1 MKSENFWGKRIRSK
15 HPQSL
20 CSGGWCR
27 SGIGQQGTGRK
38 CVRSFRYT
46 YDNDTLES
54 KQPIQNRAY
63 LSGSF
68 RDRKFKGMGPAST
81 CHLVKDFFM

>member
-1 MKSENFWGKRIRSK
+1 MKSEDFWGKGIPSK

-27 SGIGQQGTGRK
+27 SGIGQQRTGRK
-38 CVRSFRYT
+38 CVRPFRCT
-46 YDNDTLES
+46 YDKYTLKS

-63 LSGSF
+63 LSDSF
-68 RDRKFKGMGPAST
+68 RDRKSKGMGPAST
-81 CHLVKDFFM
+81 CHLLKDFFM